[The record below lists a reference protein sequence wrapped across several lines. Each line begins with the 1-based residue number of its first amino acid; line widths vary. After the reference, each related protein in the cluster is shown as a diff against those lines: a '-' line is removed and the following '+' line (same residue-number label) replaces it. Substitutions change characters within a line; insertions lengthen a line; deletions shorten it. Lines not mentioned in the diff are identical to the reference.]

1 MSEPVR
7 PNPDDELDSVILNE
21 VQLLLSEKRTALST
35 LRTGIA
41 IFAFPLSVLSVL
53 IATSS
58 LYNFLDVMPLIV
70 PLLLINLGLT
80 VLAIY
85 LIVHGIRRVRH
96 YDNVINEFKRQHSRL
111 TRLLD

>member
-7 PNPDDELDSVILNE
+7 PEPDDELDALILNE

-53 IATSS
+53 ITTSRMYDM
-58 LYNFLDVMPLIV
+58 LEVLPLMV
-70 PLLLINLGLT
+70 PLLLINLGLI
-80 VLAIY
+80 VLATY
-85 LIVHGIRRVRH
+85 LIVHGMRRVRH
-96 YDNVINEFKRQHSRL
+96 YDHIINEFKRQHSRL
-111 TRLLD
+111 AKLLD